1 MTQTSLK
8 LLRKEVT
15 VAVTCQCK
23 LEVFIKTVTQKK
35 RVKLLK
41 LKG

>member
-15 VAVTCQCK
+15 VVVTCQCK
-23 LEVFIKTVTQKK
+23 LDVFKTVTKK
-35 RVKLLK
+35 SVKLLK
-41 LKG
+41 LTG